1 QVRKIHA
8 RNEEDCAHGAPKGSE
23 RAVQFAGDVV
33 FERHGNQT
41 VFVSATRVGKFHA
54 EVQVGRDAH
63 GVIER
68 LLQRHT
74 WLQATDQGHDVAPV
88 ARFIEVQGLEKVH
101 LRTGSESGAE
111 IERLRQN
118 AYHGDRLSIHI
129 YFLADDGG
137 VGIELP
143 LPKRIG
149 KQGDGMGAGAAVV
162 RAKQVAKK
170 GLHSKNLKEIADHH
184 Q

>member
-1 QVRKIHA
+1 
-8 RNEEDCAHGAPKGSE
+8 
-23 RAVQFAGDVV
+23 
-33 FERHGNQT
+33 
-41 VFVSATRVGKFHA
+41 
-54 EVQVGRDAH
+54 
-63 GVIER
+63 
-68 LLQRHT
+68 
-74 WLQATDQGHDVAPV
+74 
-88 ARFIEVQGLEKVH
+88 KVH

-162 RAKQVAKK
+162 RAKQVAQK

-184 Q
+184 QAGGGLRDGEAGEAGIVRRAEREISGYGLPGAALIAEFFVGVGGIGGGGKAIAGRWRNPGELIRIRKRKRPQKQRIDDAEDRDV

>member
-1 QVRKIHA
+1 KHQAFDQKLQRGAATAGSESAAHGELPAARGAAGEEQVRKIHA

-23 RAVQFAGDVV
+23 RAVQFAGYVV

-88 ARFIEVQGLEKVH
+88 
-101 LRTGSESGAE
+101 
-111 IERLRQN
+111 
-118 AYHGDRLSIHI
+118 
-129 YFLADDGG
+129 
-137 VGIELP
+137 
-143 LPKRIG
+143 
-149 KQGDGMGAGAAVV
+149 
-162 RAKQVAKK
+162 
-170 GLHSKNLKEIADHH
+170 
-184 Q
+184 